1 MHGGSREELLEEL
14 RRKFG
19 NYFYQFSKHSLI
31 IILRFNKSISDASS
45 TTDGKASRP
54 STGASAK
61 NLFVP

>member
-1 MHGGSREELLEEL
+1 MGGHEKSYSRNCDVSLETI
-14 RRKFG
+14 
-19 NYFYQFSKHSLI
+19 FYQFSKHSLI
-31 IILRFNKSISDASS
+31 IIVRINKSISDASS